1 MSDDCPETPALMQ
14 LADKVRR
21 LQEILLAASRVAV
34 AFSGGV
40 DSSLLLKTALDTLG
54 AGNVLPLFASSLL
67 VTAADR
73 ERALTWPERH
83 GYGKG
88 VTVEAVELYP
98 LTWKDFVLNP
108 PERCYLCK
116 FRVYSQF
123 IDVMERGGIKVLMD
137 GTNTDDLKDRRPGL
151 RAIHELGV
159 RTPLVEAGF
168 SKDDVR
174 ARSRELGLDSWQQP
188 SSSCLAT
195 RLPHGMAVTGER
207 LQEVARHEQALAGLG
222 FAGCRVR
229 LDRQDSGVV
238 YVQVQQA
245 DLDRLLDPGMR
256 MAVTRLFGKQG
267 VGRVFLDLAGR

>member
-1 MSDDCPETPALMQ
+1 MRLE
-14 LADKVRR
+14 DKVRR
-21 LQEILLAASRVAV
+21 LEEILLDCSRVAV

-67 VTAADR
+67 VTPDDR
-73 ERALTWPERH
+73 ERALSWPHRH
-83 GYGKG
+83 GYGGG
-88 VTVEAVELYP
+88 VVVETVELYP
-98 LTWKDFVLNP
+98 LSWKEFVRNP

-123 IDVMERGGIKVLMD
+123 MEIMEKRGVKVLVD

-159 RTPLVEAGF
+159 RTPLVEAGLG
-168 SKDDVR
+168 KDEIR
-174 ARSRELGLDSWQQP
+174 AQSRELGLDTWQHP

-195 RLPHGMAVTGER
+195 RLPHGMTVTEER
-207 LQEVARHEQALAGLG
+207 LQQVAGLEQGLLQLG

-229 LDRQDSGVV
+229 LDRDDQATF
-238 YVQVQQA
+238 YVQVCQEDM
-245 DLDRLLDPGMR
+245 DLLLDQGMR
-256 MAVTRLFGKQG
+256 MAVVRLLRKQG
-267 VGRVFLDLAGR
+267 ADTVYLDLAGR